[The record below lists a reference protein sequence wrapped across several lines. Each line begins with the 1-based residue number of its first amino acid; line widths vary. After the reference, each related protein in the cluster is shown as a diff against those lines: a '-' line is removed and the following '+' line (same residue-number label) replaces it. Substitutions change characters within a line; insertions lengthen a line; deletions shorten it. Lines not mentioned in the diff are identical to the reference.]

1 MRLKLMIEVSNNRII
16 LTKLVHKD
24 NKRKRIPLSK
34 PFTDI
39 DGKALEALIERV
51 TEAKENHLALSPDDC
66 QLLLD
71 ALTTLIGMQDSL
83 SSHGV
88 TIHKLR
94 KLLGIEKSSEKYA
107 DLVAKPQAK
116 KRNTT
121 SKSKTGDVD
130 FAQVKPVVVHHSLE
144 DLKKGDNCP
153 ECLMGKVYKTDP
165 GSFLRI
171 TGQSPFT
178 PEQHVMEKLRC
189 NTCGAYFTAP
199 LPAEVLN
206 DGTDTQ
212 KYGYSARSLM
222 AIYKYFA
229 GLPFYRQGSI
239 GKLLGVKITA
249 STTFDQVEYV
259 CNAIN
264 PVYQYLFYLA
274 GEAQHYYLDDT
285 TNRIIDQ
292 KAVEK
297 PCRNSDKTRLRT
309 GVYTSGVIAT
319 IATETDTHSIV
330 LFETN
335 IGHAG
340 EFIDSILTNRD
351 KLAGTPI
358 IMSDALPSN
367 KPSVR
372 EATVSLCNSHAR
384 RQFVDVINHFPDEVE
399 HVLTRYGEIWTNDHK
414 TRDLALTATE
424 RLAYHAAHSQP
435 IMEEIKEW
443 GETHLNNETIEA
455 NSGLGKAITYF
466 NKHYVGLS
474 RFCTLEGCKL
484 DNNRIEAML
493 KIIVRDRKNAM
504 FKKTLA
510 GASIGDVITA
520 MIATASEAGINVF
533 EYFTHLQQHKDEV
546 KHAPEQYLPWNYL
559 ENIG

>member
-1 MRLKLMIEVSNNRII
+1 M
-16 LTKLVHKD
+16 
-24 NKRKRIPLSK
+24 SK

-39 DGKALEALIERV
+39 DAKALEALIARV
-51 TEAKENHLALSPDDC
+51 TEAKENNLALSSDDC

-94 KLLGIEKSSEKYA
+94 KLLGIEKSSEKHS
-107 DLVAKPQAK
+107 DLVDTPQAK
-116 KRNTT
+116 KRNKT
-121 SKSKTGDVD
+121 SKSKTDVD
-130 FAQVKPVVVHHSLE
+130 FVQVKPTVVHHSLE
-144 DLKKGDNCP
+144 EIIKGDNCP
-153 ECLMGKVYKTDP
+153 ECLTGKVYKTDP

-171 TGQSPFT
+171 TGQSPFM

-189 NTCGAYFTAP
+189 NTCGAYFTAL
-199 LPAEVLN
+199 LPADVLN

-259 CNAIN
+259 CNDIN
-264 PVYQYLFYLA
+264 PVYQYLFGLA
-274 GEAQHYYLDDT
+274 GDALHYYLDDT
-285 TNRIIDQ
+285 SNRILDQ
-292 KAVEK
+292 KAIEK

-319 IATETDTHSIV
+319 IVTKADTQSIV

-340 EFIDSILTNRD
+340 EFIDCILTNRD
-351 KLAGTPI
+351 VLGATPI

-367 KPSVR
+367 KPSAR
-372 EATVSLCNSHAR
+372 EATISLCNSHAR

-399 HVLTRYGEIWTNDHK
+399 HVLARYGEIWTNDHK
-414 TRDLALTATE
+414 TSELALTTAE
-424 RLAYHAAHSQP
+424 RLAYHAEHSLP
-435 IMEEIKEW
+435 IMEEIKQW
-443 GETHLNNETIEA
+443 GETHLSNDTIEA

-466 NKHYVGLS
+466 NKHYTGLS
-474 RFCTLEGCKL
+474 RFCTLEDCKL

-510 GASIGDVITA
+510 GATIGDVITS

-533 EYFTHLQQHKDEV
+533 EYFTHLQQHKEEV
-546 KHAPEQYLPWNYL
+546 KRTPENYLPWNYL
-559 ENIG
+559 ENIE

>member
-1 MRLKLMIEVSNNRII
+1 
-16 LTKLVHKD
+16 
-24 NKRKRIPLSK
+24 LSK

-39 DGKALEALIERV
+39 DAKALEALIARV
-51 TEAKENHLALSPDDC
+51 TEAKDNNLALSGDDC

-94 KLLGIEKSSEKYA
+94 KLLGIEKSSEKHS
-107 DLVAKPQAK
+107 DLVVKSQTK
-116 KRNTT
+116 KKN
-121 SKSKTGDVD
+121 SKSKTDDD
-130 FAQVKPVVVHHSLE
+130 FAQVKPKVVHHSLD
-144 DLKKGDNCP
+144 DLQKGDSCP
-153 ECLMGKVYKTDP
+153 ECLIGKVYKSDP
-165 GSFLRI
+165 GNFLRI

-199 LPAEVLN
+199 LPEDVLK
-206 DGTDTQ
+206 DGTGTQ

-239 GKLLGVKITA
+239 GKLLGVKISA

-259 CNAIN
+259 CNAIT
-264 PVYQYLFYLA
+264 PVYRYLFALA
-274 GEAQHYYLDDT
+274 GDAHHYYLDDT
-285 TNRIIDQ
+285 TNRILDQ
-292 KAVEK
+292 KGIEK
-297 PCRNSDKTRLRT
+297 PCRNSDKMRMRT

-319 IATETDTHSIV
+319 IATETDSHTIV

-340 EFIDSILTNRD
+340 EFIDSILINRD
-351 KLAGTPI
+351 ASSTTPI

-367 KPSVR
+367 RPSVL
-372 EATVSLCNSHAR
+372 EATMSLCNSHAR

-399 HVLTRYGEIWTNDHK
+399 HVLARYGEIWTNDHK
-414 TRDLALTATE
+414 TSELALTKTE
-424 RLAYHAAHSQP
+424 RLAYHTTHSLP
-435 IMEEIKEW
+435 IMAEIKQW
-443 GETHLNNETIEA
+443 GETHLDNGTVEA
-455 NSGLGKAITYF
+455 NSGLGKAICYF
-466 NKHYVGLS
+466 TKHYIGLT
-474 RFCTLEGCKL
+474 RFCTLEDCKL

-493 KIIVRDRKNAM
+493 KIVVRDRRNAM

-510 GASIGDVITA
+510 GASVGDVLTS
-520 MIATASEAGINVF
+520 MIATASEGGINAF
-533 EYFTHLQQHKDEV
+533 EYFTHLQQHEEEV
-546 KHAPEQYLPWNYL
+546 KRTPEKFLPWNYL
-559 ENIG
+559 ENIE